1 MSKKVYK
8 ENYFQHDRYA
18 RQDPKIKAM
27 LVHFRKES
35 ELKAQAAV
43 CIYWWIV
50 EDMHTDDYPINKL
63 DVFADD
69 YRCDTAFLKSIL
81 EDFELF
87 RVENDCYVSDRVLR
101 NLKEQQE
108 KSEKARAKIQKR
120 WAKKGEGQPKEE
132 MTETDEEFVNNVI
145 QIFNTEFNKTQI
157 VSKDNREKIHR
168 ITKENSLTLDVWQKV
183 FSNAKRG
190 WDFGDKKN
198 VKPMLKNILEEWDSF
213 ASDDYFLA
221 PDREAAARAKK
232 EKEEAAE
239 RKKAEERRLQEELIA
254 KDRAAK
260 NAICNAET
268 AINYIVNYM
277 NIPESAIKRSPTVK
291 EYANKYGFTV
301 SDVIEA
307 IKGKEGEKLL

>member
-50 EDMHTDDYPINKL
+50 EDMHTDDYPISKL

-69 YRCDTAFLKSIL
+69 YRCDADFLKSIL

-87 RVENDCYVSDRVLR
+87 RIEDDCYVSDRVLR
-101 NLKEQQE
+101 NLREQQE

-120 WAKKGEGQPKEE
+120 WNKKAEEQPKEE
-132 MTETDEEFVNNVI
+132 LTEADEEFINNVI

-168 ITKENSLTLDVWQKV
+168 ITKENNITLDVWQKV

-198 VKPMLKNILEEWDSF
+198 VKPMLKNVLEEWDSF

-232 EKEEAAE
+232 EREEAE
-239 RKKAEERRLQEELIA
+239 EKRKAEERRLQEEENA
-254 KDRAAK
+254 KYQAARDAVCDAAS
-260 NAICNAET
+260 AID
-268 AINYIVNYM
+268 YIVNYM
-277 NIPESAIKRSPTVK
+277 RIPQMMVRKSSVVK
-291 EYANKYGFTV
+291 DYAKEFGFTV
-301 SDVIEA
+301 EDVIAAMENRED
-307 IKGKEGEKLL
+307 IE